1 MDAALYSFIGGIVV
15 AVIGGTVAI
24 TNTIINAR
32 HGRENSAKVA
42 MDEARARELE
52 THRRELA
59 VKDERIMLRDEQLLD
74 CQGDVS
80 YWKSRAERAEAK
92 TT

>member
-32 HGRENSAKVA
+32 HGRENAAKVA
-42 MDEARARELE
+42 MDEMRA
-52 THRRELA
+52 RELA
-59 VKDERIMLRDEQLLD
+59 VKDERITLRDEQLLD
-74 CQGDVS
+74 CQGEVS